1 MNSNYNNKKAVMM
14 VNSPSTVLEPKIA
27 KAKYPEARVIVLDD
41 DFNTFHHV
49 ANCLLTIIPSMTEK
63 RSWDLTVK
71 VDKIGSAE
79 VWSGSLEQAELYHEQ
94 LVSKG
99 LTMAP
104 IEKI

>member
-1 MNSNYNNKKAVMM
+1 MDNS
-14 VNSPSTVLEPKIA
+14 STKVLEPKTI

-41 DFNTFHHV
+41 NFNSFQHV
-49 ANCLLTIIPSMTEK
+49 ANCLLTIIPGMSEK
-63 RSWDLTVK
+63 RSWDLAVK
-71 VDKIGSAE
+71 IDKVGSAE
-79 VWSGSLEQAELYHEQ
+79 VWRGPFEQAELYHNQ